1 MANMNNTVDYK
12 ENTAEITQIELLMSK
27 TPKHVIIV
35 LNTKND
41 SRLAV
46 WRNRDT
52 SHDHSPCLK
61 ISFKLDLM
69 ANFTQDLKRFEAL
82 QHG

>member
-1 MANMNNTVDYK
+1 MLIK
-12 ENTAEITQIELLMSK
+12 
-27 TPKHVIIV
+27 V

-41 SRLAV
+41 SRLTV
-46 WRNRDT
+46 RRNRDT

-61 ISFKLDLM
+61 ISFQFDLM

-82 QHG
+82 QHGCQLESYITIRQGSHMRLFRKIINEGHDS